1 MAKLTDTQLIVLSN
15 AAARD
20 DGIAVIPTKMS
31 KSVALKVGT
40 SLVARKLMRELRSK
54 RGMSVWRQDQSGRS
68 ISLVITRAGREAIGV
83 DEDEAAKKASSSNG
97 KLAARSPS
105 KTRSEGSESS
115 VSTPAHLSA
124 TSPRPGSKQALV
136 AGMLSKN
143 GGSTLDALIKATG
156 WLPHTTRAVLT
167 GLRKRGFSIERTREA
182 GEASMYRIA
191 WTPASNR
198 A

>member
-20 DGIAVIPTKMS
+20 DGIAVMPTKMS

-54 RGMSVWRQDQSGRS
+54 RGMSVWRQDESGRS
-68 ISLVITRAGREAIGV
+68 ISLMITRAGRDAIGV
-83 DEDEAAKKASSSNG
+83 AADEPAKEASSSNR
-97 KLAARSPS
+97 KPAARSPS

-115 VSTPAHLSA
+115 VSTPAPLSA

-136 AGMLSKN
+136 TGMLSEN
-143 GGSTLDALIKATG
+143 GGATLDALIKATG
-156 WLPHTTRAVLT
+156 WLPHTTRAALT
-167 GLRKRGFSIERTREA
+167 GLRKRGFLIERSRKP
-182 GEASMYRIA
+182 GDASLYRIA
-191 WTPASNR
+191 PPSASNH